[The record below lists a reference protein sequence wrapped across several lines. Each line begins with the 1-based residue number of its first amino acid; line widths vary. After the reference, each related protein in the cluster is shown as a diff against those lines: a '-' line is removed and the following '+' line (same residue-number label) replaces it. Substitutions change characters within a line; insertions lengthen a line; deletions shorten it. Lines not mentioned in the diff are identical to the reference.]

1 MVDHTALLT
10 LLESDDEPSRGLYEF
25 AVNEVIENPKCIT
38 GLVQD
43 ETKEVALMHLAS
55 RSHRVAHLFQC
66 LHPHLLIEPDRR
78 TERLI
83 FSQFDY
89 IPSTRDRIIT
99 ETATFLLEMLPSLL
113 DVLEVSQVIELLV
126 PALENCFV
134 SPPPAL
140 HKLASVITG
149 CGNILEHLTS
159 DESGGKAMIQWANL
173 KIIKIEDKATLKTWT
188 QRLIDMVDSCAG
200 KHEIYETVSRWRNL
214 INLTKALFKLK
225 AIIESE
231 SQLRSQQY
239 VREATSNL
247 ARLTLLEPDSK
258 KMHVSGQQQTQEA
271 SAISLEANTQVLLQG
286 FALKAPNS
294 PSELRHV
301 IETLQGEKTVSILRD
316 VTKTFPCKLCKQ
328 DLDLA
333 TVRIQ
338 FKCKEKIKDDVA
350 AVSNL
355 GIDIFGKLIGDWKV
369 LLSVQALKSVQSLSQ
384 SGKLSIFVN

>member
-1 MVDHTALLT
+1 MVNHRALLT
-10 LLESDDEPSRGLYEF
+10 LLESDDEPSRGLYKF
-25 AVNEVIENPKCIT
+25 AVNELIENPKWIT

-66 LHPHLLIEPDRR
+66 LHPFLLIEPDPRM
-78 TERLI
+78 ERLM
-83 FSQFDY
+83 FSQIEY
-89 IPSTRDRIIT
+89 LPSTRDRIIT

-113 DVLEVSQVIELLV
+113 DVLEVPQVIELLV
-126 PALENCFV
+126 PALENCFL

-140 HKLASVITG
+140 HKLASVIAG

-173 KIIKIEDKATLKTWT
+173 KIMKIEDSVTLKTWT
-188 QRLIDMVDSCAG
+188 QRLIDIVDSCAG
-200 KHEIYETVSRWRNL
+200 KHGIYETVSRWRKL

-225 AIIESE
+225 AIIEGE

-247 ARLTLLEPDSK
+247 ARLTLLEPDNK
-258 KMHVSGQQQTQEA
+258 KMHVSGQQQTQA
-271 SAISLEANTQVLLQG
+271 SAISLEHNTQVLLEV
-286 FALKAPNS
+286 FALRTPNS

-301 IETLQGEKTVSILRD
+301 IKTLQGEKTLSILQD

-333 TVRIQ
+333 TVRTQ
-338 FKCKEKIKDDVA
+338 FNFKEKINNDVA
-350 AVSNL
+350 PVSNL